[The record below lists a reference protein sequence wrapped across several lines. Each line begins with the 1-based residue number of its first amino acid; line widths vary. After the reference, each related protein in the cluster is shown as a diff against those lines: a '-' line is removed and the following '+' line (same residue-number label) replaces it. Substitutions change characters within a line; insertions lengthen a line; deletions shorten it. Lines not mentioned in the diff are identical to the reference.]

1 MQAAENPAPNRP
13 RALILLPATFA
24 DGGIQRFNRTF
35 LSACDLISIDCE
47 VLSLVDTETARS
59 QWTAP
64 ASVHIRVFN
73 HDRMR
78 FAAAAGYALLR
89 GNYQFVVIGHANLL
103 ELVAVGA
110 LLRPGSGPRVFFIAH
125 GIEVW
130 TGMSSWRRRRS
141 MRAVDLTLSVSRYT
155 QDRIRQQVPDLPDN
169 RFTLFPNALSETW
182 ASRFGGNGSHN
193 ADEPMPERFLLS
205 VTRLDRGDRY
215 KGVICVLE
223 ALAMLADKS
232 IHYVIAGQG
241 NDQSFLQ
248 SVAARCGL
256 SERVH
261 FLGAV
266 SDAQLVALYR
276 QCATFILPSGKEGF
290 GIVFLESMFFGAP
303 VIAAHEKG
311 AIDVVRHEQTG
322 LTVAYGDTMGLKQAI
337 ERVTEDSTL
346 REKLR
351 AAGRAA
357 VTGDGPFTFRAFV
370 ARLAAVFGCPTP
382 SHGESS
388 VVG

>member
-1 MQAAENPAPNRP
+1 MRVADNLAPTRP
-13 RALILLPATFA
+13 RALVLLPETYA

-35 LSACDLISIDCE
+35 LSACDLIDIDCD
-47 VLSLVDTETARS
+47 VLSLVDSEKSRS

-64 ASVHIRVFN
+64 PSVRIRVFN
-73 HDRMR
+73 HDKVR

-89 GNYQFVVIGHANLL
+89 GDYRFVVIGHANLL

-110 LLRPGSGPRVFFIAH
+110 LLRRGSGARVLLIAH

-130 TGMSSWRRRRS
+130 TGMSSWRRRHA

-155 QDRIRQQVPDLPDN
+155 QERIRHQVPELPDN
-169 RFTLFPNALSETW
+169 RFALFPNALGETW
-182 ASRFGGNGSHN
+182 ASRFSATDATGV
-193 ADEPMPERFLLS
+193 EPPVAERFLLS

-215 KGVICVLE
+215 KGVICVIE
-223 ALAMLADKS
+223 AVAMLGDKS

-241 NDQSFLQ
+241 NDQSFLRC
-248 SVAARCGL
+248 VAARCGL

-266 SDAQLVALYR
+266 SDSQLVALYR
-276 QCATFILPSGKEGF
+276 QCAAFILPSGKEGF

-303 VIAAHEKG
+303 VIAAHERG
-311 AIDVVRHEQTG
+311 ATDVVRHEQTG

-346 REKLR
+346 REKLC

-370 ARLAAVFGCPTP
+370 ARLASVLGLPAPPERDIT
-382 SHGESS
+382 